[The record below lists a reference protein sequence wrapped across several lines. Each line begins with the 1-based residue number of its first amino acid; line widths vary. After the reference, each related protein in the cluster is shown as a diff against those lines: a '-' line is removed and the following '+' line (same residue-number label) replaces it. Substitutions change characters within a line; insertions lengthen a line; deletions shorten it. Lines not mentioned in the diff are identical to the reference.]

1 MVRISQQDFAE
12 EDGEE
17 SGLGSFKTL
26 SAEEAQRL
34 RLQQPQPSLWSIFF
48 LQISVALAL
57 VALTWLLTV
66 ENSTVWSVAYG
77 TLSVIL
83 PSAVL
88 MRGMASKNSYLNTVS
103 VVVGFFVWELVKI
116 GLTISMLSAA
126 VWVVNDLS
134 WPALLVGLI
143 LTMKVSWLAIALQ
156 QRKANQGTN

>member
-17 SGLGSFKTL
+17 NGLGSFKTL

-103 VVVGFFVWELVKI
+103 VVVGFLFGNLSKLV
-116 GLTISMLSAA
+116 
-126 VWVVNDLS
+126 
-134 WPALLVGLI
+134 
-143 LTMKVSWLAIALQ
+143 
-156 QRKANQGTN
+156 

>member
-17 SGLGSFKTL
+17 NGLGSFKTL

-66 ENSTVWSVAYG
+66 ENSTAWSVAYG

>member
-17 SGLGSFKTL
+17 NGLGSFKTL

-66 ENSTVWSVAYG
+66 ENLTVWSVAYG

-88 MRGMASKNSYLNTVS
+88 MRGMASKNSYLNTFS

>member
-1 MVRISQQDFAE
+1 MAI
-12 EDGEE
+12 
-17 SGLGSFKTL
+17 
-26 SAEEAQRL
+26 
-34 RLQQPQPSLWSIFF
+34 
-48 LQISVALAL
+48 
-57 VALTWLLTV
+57 TWLLTV
-66 ENSTVWSVAYG
+66 EISTVWSVAYG
-77 TLSVIL
+77 ALSVIL

-103 VVVGFFVWELVKI
+103 VLVGFFVWELVKI

>member
-17 SGLGSFKTL
+17 NGLGSFKTL

-66 ENSTVWSVAYG
+66 ENSTFWSVAYG

-103 VVVGFFVWELVKI
+103 AVVGFFVWELVKI